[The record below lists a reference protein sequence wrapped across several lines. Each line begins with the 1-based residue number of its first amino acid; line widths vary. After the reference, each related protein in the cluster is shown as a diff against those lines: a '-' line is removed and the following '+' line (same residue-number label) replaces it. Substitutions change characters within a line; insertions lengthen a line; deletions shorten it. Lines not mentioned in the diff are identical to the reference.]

1 MQRKAKFLRIFLITS
16 LFALT
21 LSLVGTNTA
30 LGQTP
35 PQTTYLPL
43 VMHNCGGLIS
53 LEYPSDKSV
62 LDSILPEFKWQINA
76 PPNVM
81 VNIQV
86 ARDPGF
92 PQDNLTKN
100 LLTTVS
106 ITEHRFSVNLATD
119 TTYYWRASI
128 LCSNQPM
135 ITTPVWSF
143 TTPATV
149 TKPAPPSLTSPANN
163 SIVSNELEDFKWE
176 AVAGATGY
184 FLTLKNI
191 NTNTTGF
198 IESTL
203 PIVTLKLTPGDYQW
217 SVKAYNAEAAGD
229 PSPTWSFSTASTLTR
244 QAPMAGLNGQSYVE
258 EDGQRIYFLE
268 RK

>member
-1 MQRKAKFLRIFLITS
+1 M
-16 LFALT
+16 
-21 LSLVGTNTA
+21 VGANTA

-35 PQTTYLPL
+35 PETTYLPL

-53 LEYPSDKSV
+53 LEYPSDKLV
-62 LDSILPEFKWQINA
+62 LGSILPEFKWKTNA

-86 ARDPGF
+86 ARDPSF
-92 PQDNLTKN
+92 PQAYLTKN

-128 LCSNQPM
+128 LCGNQPM

-149 TKPAPPSLTSPANN
+149 TKPAPPNLTSPANT
-163 SIVSNELEDFKWE
+163 SIVNKELEDFTWQ
-176 AVAGATGY
+176 AVPDATGY

-191 NTNTTGF
+191 STNTTGF
-198 IESTL
+198 IETTL
-203 PIVTLKLTPGDYQW
+203 PIVTLKLTPGDDYQW

-229 PSPTWSFSTASTLTR
+229 PSPTWSFTTAATLTR
-244 QAPMAGLNGQSYVE
+244 QAPMARQSNQSYVE
-258 EDGQRIYFLE
+258 EDGQRYYFLE
-268 RK
+268 QK